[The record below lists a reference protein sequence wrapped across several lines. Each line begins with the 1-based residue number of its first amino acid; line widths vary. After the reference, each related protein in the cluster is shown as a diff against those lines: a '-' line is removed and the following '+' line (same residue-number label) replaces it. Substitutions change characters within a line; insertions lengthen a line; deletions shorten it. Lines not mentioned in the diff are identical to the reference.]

1 MPESRVQSKKAQT
14 ARYSKEGKMGGKKT
28 GKALDMG
35 LRLGRWSGRSPHTEM
50 VENLVG
56 LS

>member
-1 MPESRVQSKKAQT
+1 MPEGRVRSKKAR
-14 ARYSKEGKMGGKKT
+14 AASYSKEGKIRGKKT

-35 LRLGRWSGRSPHTEM
+35 LRLRRWRGSSPHTEM